1 DFPKNK
7 PRTNLASN
15 KPETDKK
22 SKIRKTENDTLTF
35 YTISANPSYD
45 RWRTLAIIG
54 FPASQAQYR

>member
-1 DFPKNK
+1 KIILKIDFPKNK

-35 YTISANPSYD
+35 YTISANPSYNP
-45 RWRTLAIIG
+45 WRSLPLWG
-54 FPASQAQYR
+54 CR